1 MDADAFIVF
10 FGIKIAISQTD
21 EDTLDALETR
31 MEPRLHARQICMCP
45 GAT

>member
-1 MDADAFIVF
+1 MPSSPF

-31 MEPRLHARQICMCP
+31 TEPRLHAGNMVCMCT
-45 GAT
+45 GAA